1 MVSPAAAQLTEERFA
16 AVRAMPL
23 FRRACEKAS
32 GDAVELF
39 VNLDPAYQWITKDLG
54 RATIC
59 LTAGI
64 LHYAGELTVQNL
76 TATCVANTVS
86 SPGRVNQVVRRCQEI
101 GQFAIGAGPGVWTRR
116 PATLGPGVLGMLH
129 ERGLSD
135 MRAALILAPEL
146 APGGE
151 AMATESGAISALMNL
166 AGVSSERRDLF
177 AFGKKRPLNFFLDRE
192 AGMSILFD
200 LLAAQSPERSRLL
213 EAAPLSR
220 YALARRYGVSRAHI
234 NKLFAE
240 SGHTEAI
247 GDRVVFSET
256 LSDALEAHFA
266 LVFAHNHGCA
276 RILMKGWRFTRPE
289 RDAADS
295 TTSASTT
302 SASAA
307 SASAA

>member
-39 VNLDPAYQWITKDLG
+39 IKLDPAYQWITKDLG
-54 RATIC
+54 RAAIC
-59 LTAGI
+59 VTAAI

-76 TATCVANTVS
+76 TALCVANTVS

-101 GQFAIGAGPGVWTRR
+101 GQFTIEDGPGIWTRR
-116 PATLGPGVLGMLH
+116 PVTLGSGLLGMLH
-129 ERGLSD
+129 QRGLSD
-135 MRAALILAPEL
+135 MRAAMLLTPEL
-146 APGGE
+146 EPGAE

-177 AFGKKRPLNFFLDRE
+177 TFGKKRPLNFFLDRE

-200 LLAAQSPERSRLL
+200 LLASQPPERSRLL
-213 EAAPLSR
+213 EEAPLSR

-240 SGHTEAI
+240 LGHTEAI

-276 RILMKGWRFTRPE
+276 RILMKGWRFTRPGGE
-289 RDAADS
+289 AAD
-295 TTSASTT
+295 
-302 SASAA
+302 SAA
-307 SASAA
+307 SANAA

>member
-16 AVRAMPL
+16 ALRAMPA
-23 FRRACEKAS
+23 FRRACEQAS

-54 RATIC
+54 RAAIC
-59 LTAGI
+59 VTAAI

-76 TATCVANTVS
+76 TAICVANTVS

-101 GQFAIGAGPGVWTRR
+101 GQFTVEDGPGIWTRR
-116 PATLGPGVLGMLH
+116 RATLGEGVLRMLH
-129 ERGLSD
+129 ARGLSD
-135 MRAALILAPEL
+135 MRASVVLAPEL
-146 APGGE
+146 APG
-151 AMATESGAISALMNL
+151 ADVMATETGAVSALMNL
-166 AGVSSERRDLF
+166 ALVSSERRDLF
-177 AFGKKRPLNFFLDRE
+177 TFGKKRPLNFFLDRE

-200 LLAAQSPERSRLL
+200 LLGAQSPDRARLL
-213 EAAPLSR
+213 EEAPLSR
-220 YALARRYGVSRAHI
+220 YALARRYGVSRAHV

-247 GDRVVFSET
+247 GDRVVFSQT

-266 LVFAHNHGCA
+266 LVFAHNHGAA
-276 RILMKGWRFTRPE
+276 RLLMKGWRYQRPGAE
-289 RDAADS
+289 PATDSAAG
-295 TTSASTT
+295 
-302 SASAA
+302 AA

>member
-23 FRRACEKAS
+23 FRRACEQAS

-39 VNLDPAYQWITKDLG
+39 VKLDPAYQWITKDLG
-54 RATIC
+54 RAAIC
-59 LTAGI
+59 VTAGI

-76 TATCVANTVS
+76 TALCVANTVS

-101 GQFAIGAGPGVWTRR
+101 GQFTIEDGPGIWTRR
-116 PATLGPGVLGMLH
+116 PATLGSDLLGMLH

-135 MRAALILAPEL
+135 MRAAMLLTPEL
-146 APGGE
+146 EPGAE

-177 AFGKKRPLNFFLDRE
+177 TFNKKRPLNFFLDRE

-200 LLAAQSPERSRLL
+200 LLASQSPERSRLL
-213 EAAPLSR
+213 EEAPLSR

-247 GDRVVFSET
+247 GDRVVFSEA

-266 LVFAHNHGCA
+266 LVFAHNHVCA
-276 RILMKGWRFTRPE
+276 RILMRGWRYTRPE
-289 RDAADS
+289 GEATD
-295 TTSASTT
+295 
-302 SASAA
+302 SAA